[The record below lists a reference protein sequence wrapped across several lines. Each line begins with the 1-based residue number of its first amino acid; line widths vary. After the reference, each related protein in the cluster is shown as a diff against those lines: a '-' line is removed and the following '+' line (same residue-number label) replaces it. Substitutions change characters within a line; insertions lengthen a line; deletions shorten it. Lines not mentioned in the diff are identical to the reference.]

1 MKKKILSLAIATL
14 LISALAGC
22 GNNQENT
29 KTETSNESAGSV
41 VPDANDN
48 SAVVEQDTDDD
59 NDQNTPNMISVD
71 DLEPGKYMLTN
82 ERDGVS
88 LVYNEGN
95 YVINTYYYFADG
107 KLQSIEKAQRYK
119 DKDLAKNAYEKLN
132 SDENAK
138 KEYSSI
144 TVEDNIV
151 YMLSNQQH
159 VEPLKHLNQQE
170 LYNKLKSEHP
180 GVITNENGK

>member
-1 MKKKILSLAIATL
+1 MKKKILSLAMATL

-95 YVINTYYYFADG
+95 
-107 KLQSIEKAQRYK
+107 Q
-119 DKDLAKNAYEKLN
+119 
-132 SDENAK
+132 
-138 KEYSSI
+138 
-144 TVEDNIV
+144 
-151 YMLSNQQH
+151 
-159 VEPLKHLNQQE
+159 
-170 LYNKLKSEHP
+170 
-180 GVITNENGK
+180 